1 MFFANLAFT
10 FGLYSFAISQALLAK
25 CMGIIMKKLSSYIW
39 KFKFSYLL
47 GISALVIAVLLD
59 MISPQIN
66 KRLIDEVIVGGQIN
80 QLTGLLLM
88 MLFIGIGRSTFQY
101 IKEYTFDVVSV
112 KISADMRKN
121 IFNHIQTLSTDFFDR
136 MGTGELMA
144 RVKDDIDRIWDGLSY
159 VGMLMIEVVF
169 HTAMV
174 LFFMYRLNPKLAIL
188 PTIFMIAAGLIAII
202 MEKRLGSV
210 YEAISEQN
218 AQLNTVAEENLAGV
232 RVVKSFAREKH
243 EIKKFLSY
251 NKRYKDLNMQ
261 QSKVFVRYYPYL
273 SIITRI
279 LPVIVLLQ
287 GGYMVINGEITLGT
301 LGAFVD
307 YSFNIV
313 WPMEMLGWLTNGL
326 ASAFA
331 SNKKIKTI
339 YAEKPSITEIG
350 EPISVNPVKGKI
362 TFENVSFHK
371 EDKFEILKGIS
382 FTALPGQTI
391 GIMGATG
398 AGKSSIIHLLQRC
411 YDATDGA
418 IYIDD
423 VNIRD
428 MYLKELRGAVAQVM
442 QDVFLFSD
450 TVCENV
456 RLGKRDIVD
465 LNAVRKASCDAQ
477 VDHFIEKMDDKYD
490 TVIGER
496 GVGLSGGQKQR
507 ITIARALARKNPILV
522 LDDSTSALDMETE
535 LLIQETLKKLP
546 ATKIIIGHRISAVR
560 HANEIIYLDKGQIAE
575 RGTHDELM
583 AKRGL
588 YYETYIAQYGTR
600 GIVLSR

>member
-1 MFFANLAFT
+1 
-10 FGLYSFAISQALLAK
+10 
-25 CMGIIMKKLSSYIW
+25 MKKLSSYIW
-39 KFKFSYLL
+39 KYKFFYLL
-47 GISALVIAVLLD
+47 AISALVISVVLD

-66 KRLIDEVIVGGQIN
+66 KHLIDNVIVGGMIDE
-80 QLTGLLLM
+80 LGALLLM
-88 MLFIGIGRSTFQY
+88 MLFIGIGRAALNYT
-101 IKEYTFDVVSV
+101 KEFTFDVVSV
-112 KISADMRKN
+112 KISGELRKN
-121 IFNHIQTLSTDFFDR
+121 LFNHVQSLSANFFDKT
-136 MGTGELMA
+136 GTGELMA
-144 RVKDDIDRIWDGLSY
+144 RVKDDIDRIWDGISY

-169 HTAMV
+169 HTTMV
-174 LFFMYRLNPKLAIL
+174 LFFMYRLNWKLAIL
-188 PTIFMIAAGLIAII
+188 PTVCMALAATIAIV

-243 EIKKFLSY
+243 EIKKFLSH
-251 NKRYKDLNMQ
+251 NRRYKELNMQ
-261 QSKVFVRYYPYL
+261 QSRVFIRYYPYL
-273 SIITRI
+273 SIITRV

-287 GGYMVINGEITLGT
+287 GGYMYIQGEITLGT

-307 YSFNIV
+307 YSTNIV

-331 SNKKIKTI
+331 SNKKIKKI
-339 YAEKPSITEIG
+339 YAEKPSVTEVA
-350 EPISVNPVKGKI
+350 EPVSLNPVKGKI
-362 TFENVSFHK
+362 TFDNVSFHK

-398 AGKSSIIHLLQRC
+398 AGKSSIIHLLQRY
-411 YDATDGA
+411 YDATGGK
-418 IYIDD
+418 ILIDD
-423 VNIRD
+423 VDIRD
-428 MYLKELRGAVAQVM
+428 MYLKQLRGAVAQVM

-450 TVCENV
+450 TVTENV
-456 RLGKRDIVD
+456 RLGKRDLVD
-465 LNAVRKASCDAQ
+465 LAAVRKASHDAQ
-477 VDHFIEKMDDKYD
+477 VDHFIEKMDEKYD

-535 LLIQETLKKLP
+535 LMIQETLKKMP

-560 HANEIIYLDKGQIAE
+560 HADEIIYLDRGQIAE
-575 RGTHDELM
+575 RGTHAELM
-583 AKRGL
+583 AKQGL
-588 YYETYIAQYGTR
+588 YCQTYNAQYGETES
-600 GIVLSR
+600 IA